1 MIEKVLNG
9 NVLLYILIGVFSF
22 GMLLKLILFVGYS
35 RMIRASNN
43 MGRTNNK
50 FINKLK
56 LKFETLY
63 KLRIKVN
70 NVDAFVDKSINNH
83 KIGGILLITW
93 EKLSGQ
99 VAIICVFIGL
109 TCILY
114 GVYLEVNRMWIVSVL
129 SMSILTGGLLIVLE
143 NLLNKHYKKEIIKGN
158 IVDYLENFL
167 INRLENEDI
176 QIDLESIGTSDYKPS
191 LKERWLK
198 FRENRNRKKEVKK
211 ATKLF
216 KKHTKKAARAKR
228 KEKKKKRKLE
238 AKRAV
243 KQEKTLKKENR
254 RRESEIR
261 KALKLE
267 KKARKRNNRR
277 NKTNYKNKV
286 TPAQKNKELLKKEI
300 EMLRQ
305 LEEKQNN
312 EIAKNDQIINIEE
325 KQRINNNNSNEY
337 NKKVLEIGKTESNG
351 NKNDY
356 NSEIDREAAA
366 SLESHSII
374 DDKKVEPSYINSQ
387 TNTSKKKSKEKN
399 HISQNDQQVI
409 EDILREY
416 LG

>member
-1 MIEKVLNG
+1 MIEKVFNG

-109 TCILY
+109 TCLLY

-366 SLESHSII
+366 TLESHSII

>member
-1 MIEKVLNG
+1 
-9 NVLLYILIGVFSF
+9 
-22 GMLLKLILFVGYS
+22 
-35 RMIRASNN
+35 MIRASNN

-109 TCILY
+109 TCLLY

>member
-109 TCILY
+109 TCLLY

-366 SLESHSII
+366 TLESHSII

>member
-109 TCILY
+109 TCLLY